1 MRRLYNADVGSEAAS
16 PEQPFA
22 NVLLSSMLLIPPGG
36 KKDVRE
42 PATENE
48 K

>member
-22 NVLLSSMLLIPPGG
+22 SVVLSSMLLIPPDG
-36 KKDVRE
+36 KEAEGNK
-42 PATENE
+42 
-48 K
+48 